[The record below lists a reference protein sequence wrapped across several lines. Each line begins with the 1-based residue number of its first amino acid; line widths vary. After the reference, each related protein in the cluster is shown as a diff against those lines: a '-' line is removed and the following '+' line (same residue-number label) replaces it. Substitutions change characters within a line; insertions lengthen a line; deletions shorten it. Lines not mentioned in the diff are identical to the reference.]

1 MASFLGI
8 KVVTGKERAAKV
20 ARVED
25 ALTRLRVVLAEL
37 DQYSDEQLAER
48 FDWVEYT
55 EGVIADTRQWVS
67 GLNLLLRL
75 HRGQVFL
82 WEKELAEAAEKVAA
96 RLGPL
101 RESRAARDA
110 VSTHESE
117 RARMPANARW
127 SRLDPV
133 KDWAFEQR
141 RANPDGDRAPLIRR
155 ILPQVKDRAREAG
168 EPLTGD
174 DVAVTRTVTDWFRKA
189 GIK

>member
-1 MASFLGI
+1 MGI

-117 RARMPANARW
+117 RARMPANVRW
-127 SRLDPV
+127 ARLDPV
-133 KDWAFEQR
+133 KEWAFQQR
-141 RANPDGDRAPLIRR
+141 KDDPPPRSRAAVIKR
-155 ILPQVKDRAREAG
+155 ILPEIRERAKAASAALSGTDEA
-168 EPLTGD
+168 
-174 DVAVTRTVTDWFRKA
+174 VIRTVTGWFKDA

>member
-1 MASFLGI
+1 M
-8 KVVTGKERAAKV
+8 VTGKERAAKV

-117 RARMPANARW
+117 RARMPANVRW

-133 KDWAFEQR
+133 REWAFQQR
-141 RANPDGDRAPLIRR
+141 RDDPSPSRASSTTSTPASRGSNRLPGIRS
-155 ILPQVKDRAREAG
+155 L
-168 EPLTGD
+168 
-174 DVAVTRTVTDWFRKA
+174 
-189 GIK
+189 